1 MSLAQKV
8 DQLIDDL
15 KAIAAENSPVALANS
30 LGAEDMLLT
39 HLILKN
45 DIAIDIFSLDTG
57 RLHPETVNLL
67 STIES
72 RYNHR
77 IKVYYPQA
85 EGTQAWVAENG
96 INGFY
101 NSLEARKACCYVR
114 KVEPLKRALSGLQA
128 WVTGMRA
135 EQSASR
141 AELAKKEWDEGNG
154 LWKYNPL
161 ADWSEQE
168 LWDYIRAEHVP
179 YNPLHDQG
187 FPSIGC
193 APCTRAISEG
203 EDVRAGRWWWEHRDG
218 GQECGLHVADEAPV
232 TLLK

>member
-1 MSLAQKV
+1 MALAEKV
-8 DQLIDDL
+8 EVLIDDL
-15 KAIAAENSPVALANS
+15 KTMAEENSSIVLANS

-39 HLILKN
+39 HIILSN
-45 DIAIDIFSLDTG
+45 EINIGIFSLDTG
-57 RLHPETVNLL
+57 RLHPETVSLL

-72 RYNHR
+72 RYNYR
-77 IKVYYPQA
+77 INVYYPQA
-85 EGTQAWVAENG
+85 EATQTWVAENG

-101 NSLEARKACCYVR
+101 NSLEARKGCCYVR
-114 KVEPLKRALSGLQA
+114 KVEPLKRALRDNQA
-128 WVTGMRA
+128 WITGMRS
-135 EQSASR
+135 EQSPSR

-161 ADWSEQE
+161 AEWSEEE
-168 LWDYIRAEHVP
+168 LWETIRGERVP

-218 GQECGLHVADEAPV
+218 GQECGLHVGEAPV
-232 TLLK
+232 TILK